1 MIYVFSLSEQKGIIM
16 RVGYSRVSTYEQNL
30 DLQLDE
36 LKRAGCEEIFTD
48 VISESVSERPGLDKV
63 EII

>member
-1 MIYVFSLSEQKGIIM
+1 M

-48 VISESVSERPGLDKV
+48 EISESVSERPGLDKV